1 MFRCEFSR
9 LSRVAPSLVAPS
21 LVAPSLVAPSLV
33 APYLVATL
41 LVATLP
47 LACATRVIERQ
58 VHVQDG
64 VTTTLRHQIQD
75 GVPVD
80 RGYQHPVEISEERL
94 RRILA
99 AIAIRSEED
108 GELVEKPA
116 IARRLLIPVARGLS
130 QSLAVANSSEEIAL
144 TAVRHDRRLAI
155 FSVKFLTSF
164 VSYVSD
170 DLLTISLSR
179 VEWDIDLGKK
189 SRARRGRLP
198 QPRLGEKVMDFRVI
212 PNEAYEAAGEQSV
225 QVRWRE
231 DRWNEPTP

>member
-9 LSRVAPSLVAPS
+9 LPRVAPY
-21 LVAPSLVAPSLV
+21 LV

-41 LVATLP
+41 LAATLP

-75 GVPVD
+75 GAPVD

-99 AIAIRSEED
+99 SIAIRSEED
-108 GELVEKPA
+108 GEPVEKPA
-116 IARRLLIPVARGLS
+116 IARKLLIPVARGLS
-130 QSLAVANSSEEIAL
+130 QSLAAADSSEEIAL
-144 TAVRHDRRLAI
+144 TAVRRDRRLGI

-198 QPRLGEKVMDFRVI
+198 QPQLGEQVMDFSVI
-212 PNEAYEAAGEQSV
+212 ANEAYEAAGDQSV
-225 QVRWRE
+225 RIRWRDE
-231 DRWNEPTP
+231 RWNEPVP